1 MRNEIDTVMN
11 SVGSESLYDQRSRLP
26 VVRSTILE
34 VLRMRPVAPMGVPHV
49 VSDTGSIDGYS
60 IPKGSQIFPNIWGM
74 HNDPDIW
81 KDPSVFNPDRFLSH
95 TGVLDEEKAKLVI
108 PFSIGKY
115 IIPTVIIR

>member
-60 IPKGSQIFPNIWGM
+60 IPKGSQIFSNIWGM

-115 IIPTVIIR
+115 IIPTIIIR